1 MPIQSI
7 SHSVLTVRLP
17 VCPSINPSINQ
28 VVRLIHIVSQF
39 CLLVSFLPVTISWSH
54 SHAIQLHDFINV
66 CLINSELKQTS
77 RQTNH
82 VNHSANSNHSLF
94 APPKITHF
102 HAPLLKMLTFSF
114 LWCLQ
119 LNYLNFAR
127 SWNTN
132 YLSIFILL
140 IKINISFCTFNRNL
154 LTHSHDTRG
163 NFDREQFISRYI
175 EVREK
180 KCHRTVILYSMQQNP
195 VFLIQPFTYSK
206 TC

>member
-39 CLLVSFLPVTISWSH
+39 CLQVSFLPVTISWSH

-102 HAPLLKMLTFSF
+102 HASLLKMLTFSF
-114 LWCLQ
+114 LLCLQ
-119 LNYLNFAR
+119 LNIILILQDHEIQFINFH
-127 SWNTN
+127 ST
-132 YLSIFILL
+132 YQ
-140 IKINISFCTFNRNL
+140 INISFCTFNRNL

-175 EVREK
+175 GVREK